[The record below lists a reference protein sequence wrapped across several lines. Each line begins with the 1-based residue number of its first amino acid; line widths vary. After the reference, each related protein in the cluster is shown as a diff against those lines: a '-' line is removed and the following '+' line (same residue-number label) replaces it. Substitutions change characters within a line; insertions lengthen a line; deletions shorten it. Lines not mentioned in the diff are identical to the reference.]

1 MGDRSTDAFA
11 CVEENNNEKVEEEEE
26 EEEPEEE
33 QEEEQDSGSSKR
45 KGEVKDDE
53 PDNNPWKLLH
63 EKVKEDVQEAYMK
76 EVQRFQL
83 DRGKTQDYAENAA
96 FNALLSVSRR
106 KLRKTNLERPN
117 ELTTSN
123 SSSFYLR
130 RQDGF

>member
-1 MGDRSTDAFA
+1 MAA
-11 CVEENNNEKVEEEEE
+11 
-26 EEEPEEE
+26 P
-33 QEEEQDSGSSKR
+33 KR
-45 KGEVKDDE
+45 KEEVKDDE
-53 PDNNPWKLLH
+53 PDYNPWKLLR
-63 EKVKEDVQEAYMK
+63 EKMKEDVQEAYMK
-76 EVQRFQL
+76 EIQRFQL

-117 ELTTSN
+117 EFTTSN